1 MKSSTTP
8 RRSDLPRVAACGR
21 LLFSLLRRAT
31 GAVVLPNPYQSGL
44 FLLAMLVSVLGYA
57 QTTRQPATGE
67 GQKPAYSPD
76 MQKALAYVEQ
86 SEYFIR
92 DQKAKGAL
100 QSPNR
105 AHNMRFTY
113 KADGFEAQPRVDSS
127 LQWKIAFQV

>member
-1 MKSSTTP
+1 MKNSKTT
-8 RRSDLPRVAACGR
+8 RRGDLPRAASCGP
-21 LLFSLLRRAT
+21 LLFNLLRRT
-31 GAVVLPNPYQSGL
+31 TEAVILPNPYQSGL
-44 FLLAMLVSVLGYA
+44 LLLAMLVSVLGYA
-57 QTTRQPATGE
+57 QTTNQPATGE
-67 GQKPAYSPD
+67 GREPAYTPD